1 MDIMN
6 NATLPPPIWVASA
19 EALSRLVEDLQRQ
32 PLFAVDTEANSLHA
46 YREQVC
52 LLQFSTPEN
61 DYILD
66 PLTLPDLSA
75 LVPVFSN
82 PAIEKVFHAA
92 EYDLIGLKRDFGIE
106 ARSIFD
112 TMQAARLLGYR
123 RVGLDAML
131 AARFGLRV
139 DKRYQK
145 ANWAR
150 RPLPPE
156 WLDYARLD
164 THYLLPL
171 REALYT
177 ELKACGREALA
188 KEEFARL
195 ARPKDPCASPPPLWQ
210 RLNGAQGLDE
220 RALAILKEL
229 CLWREREARRLNRPV
244 FKVLSEKTLIA
255 LARLA
260 PRTHRDLQ
268 QAGLTERQ
276 IRGFGDEILNAVL
289 RGKASPPVVR
299 SRPARPSQA
308 YLHRLER
315 LRRWRQSV
323 GRRLGLESDLVLPR
337 EYLYAIAER
346 APQSYDELATIL
358 QDSPWRLQHFGQEI
372 LRLV

>member
-1 MDIMN
+1 MN